1 MSVRYA
7 HCMSIRRTQQ
17 TVERLWKFTMEGQD
31 GRPMPPPHA
40 HAHAH
45 AHHAQ
50 HARQSPPPRD
60 PEAGYKEHS
69 QSELSAMQMQPPRLQ
84 GAGICSRF
92 VTMTMCCLCVGVTFV
107 VWSTILSM
115 PAMTEARGVL
125 AKHLHTGPE
134 EAPKPR
140 PIPAILRRFALIRRA
155 KAPQKGADPE
165 TVRAAFPDWDW
176 TTNMGISQSLGDLS
190 LAVSALVERLD
201 PPTVATRMAE
211 PPRPI
216 TQAALASEP
225 GPPNAQPDG
234 DTEL

>member
-40 HAHAH
+40 HAHH
-45 AHHAQ
+45 AHHTH

-69 QSELSAMQMQPPRLQ
+69 QPELSAMQMQPPRLQ

-125 AKHLHTGPE
+125 SKHLSGPE
-134 EAPKPR
+134 ETPKPR
-140 PIPAILRRFALIRRA
+140 PIPAILRRFALIKRA
-155 KAPQKGADPE
+155 KAPQKGADIDS
-165 TVRAAFPDWDW
+165 VQAAFPAWKWPDALPEGAE
-176 TTNMGISQSLGDLS
+176 TIISDLA
-190 LAVSALVERLD
+190 LAISALVDRLD
-201 PPTVATRMAE
+201 PPAVATRLSE

-216 TQAALASEP
+216 AQAALAFEP
-225 GPPNAQPDG
+225 EPPNAQPDG